1 MVICFNCS
9 PAAKTALDE
18 LIVAGEFKDRNEV
31 ISCAIENFA
40 VLHKHVAE
48 NGTMIFDALVGSR
61 PTADGSLRIGK
72 SPGTQHSQV
81 SSGQMKQAAG
91 KTPPPTPE
99 IFTLEDFPDRLAAV
113 AQPPPDRR
121 RAGEAVPLEEWVFGQ
136 YNKLLPAK
144 ASCRA
149 IARSLKDEPKGVDIS
164 EAAWQIADEAWAL
177 GDVLG
182 ARDVLYGFDR
192 DSTLATAFPRTS
204 DGRRRYASQ
213 FVASITKEGRVSGL
227 LVDLKLINRAEGT
240 GSSMLLTE
248 AGWRFAAMQNP
259 VLDNGGERPT
269 RRFSEEE
276 VEFLLDHIA
285 RNVPAED
292 FAYRAILKAISSG
305 ADSPEKIDAALGQ
318 YVSPEARANLSK
330 PFLSTQRSGAI
341 SRMTDLGLLTRVR
354 EGVRVTYLI
363 TLSVGQEFMKRKN

>member
-1 MVICFNCS
+1 L
-9 PAAKTALDE
+9 ATTAQL
-18 LIVAGEFKDRNEV
+18 L
-31 ISCAIENFA
+31 
-40 VLHKHVAE
+40 
-48 NGTMIFDALVGSR
+48 
-61 PTADGSLRIGK
+61 
-72 SPGTQHSQV
+72 
-81 SSGQMKQAAG
+81 
-91 KTPPPTPE
+91 
-99 IFTLEDFPDRLAAV
+99 PDK
-113 AQPPPDRR
+113 R
-121 RAGEAVPLEEWVFGQ
+121 RAGEAVPLEQWVFGQ

-227 LVDLKLINRAEGT
+227 LIDLKLINRAEGT
-240 GSSMLLTE
+240 ESSMLLTE
-248 AGWRFAAMQNP
+248 AGWKFAAMQNP
-259 VLDNGGERPT
+259 VLDDGGERPT

-276 VEFLLDHIA
+276 VEFLLDHIT

-305 ADSPEKIDAALGQ
+305 ADGPEKIDAALEQ
-318 YVSPEARANLSK
+318 YVSPEARRNLSK
-330 PFLSTQRSGAI
+330 PFLSTQRSGAV
-341 SRMTDLGLLTRVR
+341 SRMADLGLLTRVR
-354 EGVRVTYLI
+354 EGVKVTYLI